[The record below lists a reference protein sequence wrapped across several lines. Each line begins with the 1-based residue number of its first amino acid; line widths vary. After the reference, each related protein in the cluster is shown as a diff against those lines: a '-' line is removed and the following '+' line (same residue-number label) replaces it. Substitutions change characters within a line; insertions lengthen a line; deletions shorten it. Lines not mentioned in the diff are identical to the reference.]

1 VKCSCGNYQ
10 CYLCS
15 MNVPSDH
22 SHFIDYGGK
31 GKCKLY
37 DDATP
42 KIAEQVSQAERETVR
57 NLLRTV
63 PGLKH
68 SELKF

>member
-1 VKCSCGNYQ
+1 VS
-10 CYLCS
+10 
-15 MNVPSDH
+15 VASDH

-42 KIAEQVSQAERETVR
+42 KIAEQVVQAERETVR
-57 NLLRTV
+57 DLLRTV
-63 PGLKH
+63 HGLKA